1 MYVTI
6 SANSNFP
13 GITWLDF
20 TKFTETCKINGG
32 NVAQSDVDR
41 YFLASAGEMASQGCY
56 RYQFFESIM
65 RVADLKYLKSGLT
78 KTYSEAFKMFLDKNC
93 FALGPTKEWQEF
105 RDDNWWSYETHKIV
119 HANMRA
125 FQKIYKSFYAPRKK
139 YMTKEDCIY
148 LMLKQTEIMTDEKK
162 VIYCY
167 GMSKMH
173 VINETQ

>member
-1 MYVTI
+1 
-6 SANSNFP
+6 
-13 GITWLDF
+13 
-20 TKFTETCKINGG
+20 
-32 NVAQSDVDR
+32 
-41 YFLASAGEMASQGCY
+41 
-56 RYQFFESIM
+56 M